1 MAPRDPDLIAFFTD
15 ISIIEQLVRTLME
28 RRLPTGLSM
37 AGFGLINHMV
47 RTGQETASP
56 GALARAL
63 QVTRGAITGVLH
75 KLTAEGFV
83 TLEPDP
89 RDGRGKK
96 VRLTPQGLA
105 AREPAM
111 SWNAPLFTESDSRIH
126 PPDYRPAHPVHRP
139 RRCDIHT
146 RRDTR
151 PTRRGLTPPRPGQ

>member
-1 MAPRDPDLIAFFTD
+1 MTPRDPDLIAFFTD

-28 RRLPTGLSM
+28 RRLPPGLSM

-63 QVTRGAITGVLH
+63 QVTRGVLH
-75 KLTAEGFV
+75 KLTAEGLV

-96 VRLTPQGLA
+96 VRLTPGGLA
-105 AREPAM
+105 AREAALAGM
-111 SWNAPLFTESDSRIH
+111 APLVAEFEARMDLEAIRRVH
-126 PPDYRPAHPVHRP
+126 PALRGIREDLDRHRE
-139 RRCDIHT
+139 
-146 RRDTR
+146 
-151 PTRRGLTPPRPGQ
+151 G

>member
-28 RRLPTGLSM
+28 RRLPPGLSM
-37 AGFGLINHMV
+37 AGFSLINHMV

-56 GALARAL
+56 AALARAL

-96 VRLTPQGLA
+96 VRLTREGLA
-105 AREPAM
+105 VREAALAGM
-111 SWNAPLFTESDSRIH
+111 APLVAEFEARMDLDAIR
-126 PPDYRPAHPVHRP
+126 RAHPVLRSIREDLDHR
-139 RRCDIHT
+139 RES
-146 RRDTR
+146 
-151 PTRRGLTPPRPGQ
+151 

>member
-1 MAPRDPDLIAFFTD
+1 MDARDPDLIAFFTD
-15 ISIIEQLVRTLME
+15 ISIIEQLVRTLIE
-28 RRLPTGLSM
+28 RRLPDGLSM

-75 KLTAEGFV
+75 RLTSEGFV

-96 VRLTPQGLA
+96 VRVTASGLA
-105 AREPAM
+105 IRDAALAGM
-111 SWNAPLFTESDSRIH
+111 APLIADFEARMDLDGIRS
-126 PPDYRPAHPVHRP
+126 AHPVLRSVREDLDRHREA
-139 RRCDIHT
+139 
-146 RRDTR
+146 
-151 PTRRGLTPPRPGQ
+151 

>member
-1 MAPRDPDLIAFFTD
+1 MDARDPDLIAFFTD

-28 RRLPTGLSM
+28 RRLPAGLST

-89 RDGRGKK
+89 ADGRGKK
-96 VRLTPQGLA
+96 VRVTAAGLA
-105 AREPAM
+105 AREAALAGM
-111 SWNAPLFTESDSRIH
+111 APLVAEFESRMDLEAIRLAQPVLRRIRE
-126 PPDYRPAHPVHRP
+126 DLDQARE
-139 RRCDIHT
+139 
-146 RRDTR
+146 
-151 PTRRGLTPPRPGQ
+151 G

>member
-1 MAPRDPDLIAFFTD
+1 MEARDPDLIDFFTD

-28 RRLPTGLSM
+28 RRLPAGLSM

-83 TLEPDP
+83 SLEPDP

-96 VRLTPQGLA
+96 VRVTPAGLA
-105 AREPAM
+105 ARTAALAGM
-111 SWNAPLFTESDSRIH
+111 APLVAELESRMDLEAIRC
-126 PPDYRPAHPVHRP
+126 AHPVLRGIREDLDRHRES
-139 RRCDIHT
+139 
-146 RRDTR
+146 
-151 PTRRGLTPPRPGQ
+151 

>member
-15 ISIIEQLVRTLME
+15 ISIIDQLVSTLIE
-28 RRLPTGLSM
+28 RRLPPGLSM

-47 RTGQETASP
+47 RTGQETTSP

-89 RDGRGKK
+89 SDGRGKK
-96 VRLTPQGLA
+96 VRLTPEGLA
-105 AREPAM
+105 AREAAIAGM
-111 SWNAPLFTESDSRIH
+111 APLVAEFETRMDLDAIR
-126 PPDYRPAHPVHRP
+126 RAHPVLRIIREDLDRHREA
-139 RRCDIHT
+139 
-146 RRDTR
+146 
-151 PTRRGLTPPRPGQ
+151 

>member
-1 MAPRDPDLIAFFTD
+1 MNARDPDLIAFFTD
-15 ISIIEQLVRTLME
+15 ISIIDQLVSTLIE
-28 RRLPTGLSM
+28 RRLPAGLSM
-37 AGFGLINHMV
+37 AGFSLINHMV

-96 VRLTPQGLA
+96 VRITSGGLA
-105 AREPAM
+105 AREAALAGM
-111 SWNAPLFTESDSRIH
+111 APLVAELEARMDLAAIR
-126 PPDYRPAHPVHRP
+126 RAHPVLRGIREDLDRHREA
-139 RRCDIHT
+139 
-146 RRDTR
+146 
-151 PTRRGLTPPRPGQ
+151 

>member
-1 MAPRDPDLIAFFTD
+1 MTPRDPDLIAFFTD

-56 GALARAL
+56 GTLARAL

-75 KLTAEGFV
+75 KLTAEGLV

-96 VRLTPQGLA
+96 VRLTPEGLA
-105 AREPAM
+105 AREAALAGM
-111 SWNAPLFTESDSRIH
+111 APLVAEFEARMDLEAIR
-126 PPDYRPAHPVHRP
+126 RAHPALRGVREDLDRHRE
-139 RRCDIHT
+139 
-146 RRDTR
+146 
-151 PTRRGLTPPRPGQ
+151 G

>member
-28 RRLPTGLSM
+28 RRLPPGLSM
-37 AGFGLINHMV
+37 AGFSLINHMV

-56 GALARAL
+56 AALARAL

-96 VRLTPQGLA
+96 VRLTREGLA
-105 AREPAM
+105 MREAALAGM
-111 SWNAPLFTESDSRIH
+111 APLVAEFEARMDLDAIR
-126 PPDYRPAHPVHRP
+126 RAHPVLRSIREDLDHR
-139 RRCDIHT
+139 RES
-146 RRDTR
+146 
-151 PTRRGLTPPRPGQ
+151 